1 MLKHSYHARLSVWHV
16 VLLVIILAISLP
28 VVAKPVASP
37 AHLLKQTSDEM
48 LATLQTYRP
57 KIQEDPHYL
66 FIIVNEVLTP
76 HVDMEAVARLA
87 LGKHWAT
94 ASAAQRQ
101 RFTQEFTALLVRF
114 YSLSLAEYLNLHEI
128 PQDVIEFVPAR
139 DRLSP
144 QNSLIHTRVH
154 PPHGKAIEV
163 NYCLHQVGGEWKV
176 FDVTV
181 DGISIV
187 TAYRSVFTS
196 ELRKHG
202 VDGLIATLSD
212 QNRRLLKA

>member
-16 VLLVIILAISLP
+16 VVLVIILAISLP
-28 VVAKPVASP
+28 VVAKPTASP
-37 AHLLKQTSDEM
+37 TSMLQQTSDEM
-48 LATLQTYRP
+48 LTAIKTYQP
-57 KIQEDPHYL
+57 MIKEDPRYL

-94 ASAAQRQ
+94 ASVVQRQ

-128 PQDVIEFVPAR
+128 PQDVIEFLPGR
-139 DRLSP
+139 DRLSVG
-144 QNSLIHTRVH
+144 NSLIHTRVH
-154 PPHGKAIEV
+154 PPRGKPVDV
-163 NYCLHQVGGEWKV
+163 NYCLHQVDGEWKV

-187 TAYRSVFTS
+187 SAYRSVFNS

-202 VDGLIATLSD
+202 IDNLIATLSN

>member
-16 VLLVIILAISLP
+16 VVLVIILAITLP
-28 VVAKPVASP
+28 VVAKPAASP
-37 AHLLKQTSDEM
+37 ADLLQQTSNEM
-48 LATLQTYRP
+48 LVALKTYRP
-57 KIQEDPHYL
+57 MIKDDPRYL

-76 HVDMEAVARLA
+76 HVDMETAARMA

-94 ASAAQRQ
+94 ASATQRQ
-101 RFTQEFTALLVRF
+101 RFTREFTALLVRF
-114 YSLSLAEYLNLHEI
+114 YSLSLAAYLNLHEI
-128 PQDVIEFVPAR
+128 PQDVIEFLPGR

-144 QNSLIHTRVH
+144 GKSLIHTRVH
-154 PPHGKAIEV
+154 PPRGKPVDV
-163 NYCLHQVGGEWKV
+163 NYCLHQVNGEWKV
-176 FDVTV
+176 FDLSV

-187 TAYRSVFTS
+187 TAYRSVFNS

-202 VDGLIATLSD
+202 IDGLIATLSA

>member
-16 VLLVIILAISLP
+16 VVLVIILAISLP
-28 VVAKPVASP
+28 VVAKPTASP
-37 AHLLKQTSDEM
+37 TSMLQQTSDEM
-48 LATLQTYRP
+48 LTAIKTYQP
-57 KIQEDPHYL
+57 MIKEDPRYL

-94 ASAAQRQ
+94 ASVVQRQ

-128 PQDVIEFVPAR
+128 PQDVIEFLPGR
-139 DRLSP
+139 DRLSVG
-144 QNSLIHTRVH
+144 NSLIHTRGH
-154 PPHGKAIEV
+154 PPRGKPVDV
-163 NYCLHQVGGEWKV
+163 NYCLHQVDGEWKV

-187 TAYRSVFTS
+187 SAYRSVFNS

-202 VDGLIATLSD
+202 IDDLIATLSN

>member
-16 VLLVIILAISLP
+16 VVLVIILAISLP

-37 AHLLKQTSDEM
+37 TELLKQTSAEM
-48 LATLQTYRP
+48 LAALKTYRP
-57 KIQEDPHYL
+57 MIKDNPRYL

-76 HVDMEAVARLA
+76 HVDMEAAARMA
-87 LGKHWAT
+87 LGKHWTT
-94 ASAAQRQ
+94 ASAMQRQ

-114 YSLSLAEYLNLHEI
+114 YSLSLAAYLNLHEI
-128 PQDVIEFVPAR
+128 PQDVIEFLPAR

-144 QNSLIHTRVH
+144 LNSLIHTRVH
-154 PPHGKAIEV
+154 PPRGKPVDV
-163 NYCLHQVGGEWKV
+163 NYCLHQINGEWKV
-176 FDVTV
+176 FDVSV

-187 TAYRSVFTS
+187 TAYRSVFNS
-196 ELRKHG
+196 ELRKYG
-202 VDGLIATLSD
+202 IDGLIATLSA

>member
-28 VVAKPVASP
+28 VIAKPTASP
-37 AHLLKQTSDEM
+37 TQMLKQTSDDM
-48 LATLQTYRP
+48 LAAIKTYRP
-57 KIQEDPHYL
+57 MIKDDPRYL

-76 HVDMEAVARLA
+76 HVDMESVARMA
-87 LGKHWAT
+87 LSKHWAT
-94 ASAAQRQ
+94 ASEAQRQ
-101 RFTQEFTALLVRF
+101 CFTREFTALLVRF

-128 PQDVIEFVPAR
+128 PQDVIEFLPAR

-144 QNSLIHTRVH
+144 HNSLIHTRVH
-154 PPHGKAIEV
+154 PPRGKQVDV
-163 NYCLHQVGGEWKV
+163 NYSVHQVDGEWKV
-176 FDVTV
+176 FDVSV

-187 TAYRSVFTS
+187 SAYRSVFTS

-202 VDGLIATLSD
+202 IDGLIATLSE

>member
-28 VVAKPVASP
+28 VVAKPVVSP
-37 AHLLKQTSDEM
+37 TQLLKQTSDEM
-48 LATLQTYRP
+48 LAALKTYRP
-57 KIQEDPHYL
+57 MIKDDSKYL
-66 FIIVNEVLTP
+66 FIVVNEVLTP
-76 HVDMEAVARLA
+76 HVDMEAVARMA
-87 LGKHWAT
+87 LGKHWTT
-94 ASAAQRQ
+94 ASVAQRQ

-114 YSLSLAEYLNLHEI
+114 YSLSLAEYLTLHEI
-128 PQDVIEFVPAR
+128 PQDVIEFLPAR

-154 PPHGKAIEV
+154 PPRGKPVDV
-163 NYCLHQVGGEWKV
+163 NYCLHEVDGEWKV

-181 DGISIV
+181 EGISIV
-187 TAYRSVFTS
+187 SAYRSVFNS

-202 VDGLIATLSD
+202 IDGLITTLSD

>member
-28 VVAKPVASP
+28 VIAKPAGSP
-37 AHLLKQTSDEM
+37 TDLVKQTSDDM
-48 LATLQTYRP
+48 LAALKVYRP
-57 KIQEDPHYL
+57 MIKDDPRYL
-66 FIIVNEVLTP
+66 FIIVNEVLAP
-76 HVDMEAVARLA
+76 HVDMEAVARMA

-94 ASAAQRQ
+94 ASVAQRQ

-114 YSLSLAEYLNLHEI
+114 YSLSLAEYLNLHEL
-128 PQDVIEFVPAR
+128 PQDVIEFLPAR
-139 DRLSP
+139 DRLSLH
-144 QNSLIHTRVH
+144 NSLVHTRVH
-154 PPHGKAIEV
+154 PPRGKPVEV
-163 NYCLHQVGGEWKV
+163 NYCLHQVGEEWKV

-202 VDGLIATLSD
+202 IDGLIATLSD

>member
-28 VVAKPVASP
+28 VVARPVTSPGHLVKQASE
-37 AHLLKQTSDEM
+37 EM
-48 LATLQTYRP
+48 LAALQTYRP
-57 KIQEDPHYL
+57 KIQEDPRYL
-66 FIIVNEVLTP
+66 FIVVNEVLTP
-76 HVDMEAVARLA
+76 HVDMQAVARLA
-87 LGKHWAT
+87 LGKHWST
-94 ASAAQRQ
+94 ASAEQRQ

-128 PQDVIEFVPAR
+128 PQDVIEFLPGR
-139 DRLSP
+139 DRFSP

-154 PPHGKAIEV
+154 PPRGKPVEV
-163 NYCLHQVGGEWKV
+163 NYCLHQVGSEWKV

-202 VDGLIATLSD
+202 IDGLIATLSD

>member
-28 VVAKPVASP
+28 VIAKPAGSP
-37 AHLLKQTSDEM
+37 TDLVKQTSGDM
-48 LATLQTYRP
+48 LASLKAYRP
-57 KIQEDPHYL
+57 MIKDDPRYL
-66 FIIVNEVLTP
+66 FKIVNEVLAP
-76 HVDMEAVARLA
+76 HVDMEAVAQMA

-114 YSLSLAEYLNLHEI
+114 YSLSLAEYLNLHEL
-128 PQDVIEFVPAR
+128 PQDVIEFLPAR

-144 QNSLIHTRVH
+144 HNSLVHTRVH
-154 PPHGKAIEV
+154 PPRGKPVEV
-163 NYCLHQVGGEWKV
+163 NYCLHQVGEEWKV

-202 VDGLIATLSD
+202 IDGLIATLSD